1 MPLCDL
7 CRSIAWG
14 DLPPFPNENFMK
26 TLSGYPRFHHL
37 VLKSQLVEK
46 DTPIKRFGVQYHA
59 SLQSLRQAASGGC
72 ELCQVI
78 ETEADALIEEI
89 AGLPQPR
96 RGLMQTEPS
105 WDMWL
110 TKRSEPEVSG
120 DGFWVVNRSSWGV
133 TSGSSRLHPLAS
145 VLMKV
150 SFSLLPA
157 QLELLDINTHL

>member
-1 MPLCDL
+1 
-7 CRSIAWG
+7 
-14 DLPPFPNENFMK
+14 MK

-145 VLMKV
+145 VLMKMILAPPG
-150 SFSLLPA
+150 LLIA
-157 QLELLDINTHL
+157 C